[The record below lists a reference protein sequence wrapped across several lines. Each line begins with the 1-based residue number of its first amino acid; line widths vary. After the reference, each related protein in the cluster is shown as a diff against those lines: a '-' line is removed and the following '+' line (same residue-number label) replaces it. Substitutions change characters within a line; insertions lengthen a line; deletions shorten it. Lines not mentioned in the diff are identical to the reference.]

1 MDLEPACEIMASAK
15 LAEHAPECGLVAP
28 SRQFEMDAHDDF
40 LATKGMIA
48 VVFVL
53 GGLMCC
59 RTRE

>member
-1 MDLEPACEIMASAK
+1 MDLEPAVRIIGVCQ

-28 SRQFEMDAHDDF
+28 SRQFRWTTTRF

-53 GGLMCC
+53 AA
-59 RTRE
+59 